1 MPQDRHESAIKEALR
16 ELGYADADADA
27 DADAARSG
35 PAQVPG
41 VPGWLTISGS
51 QAGRTHTINI
61 IPRGSDTG
69 LFNVDVTSSD

>member
-16 ELGYADADADA
+16 ELGYADA
-27 DADAARSG
+27 ARSG
-35 PAQVPG
+35 PAQVPA

-51 QAGRTHTINI
+51 QAGRTHTINM